1 MSVDDARHPKT
12 ANEPH
17 RGEAPV
23 SACADEA
30 PAVTNGNARPGSTTH
45 LMAEVVQA
53 DNVRQALKRVEQ
65 NKGSGGIDGMSV
77 QELRPH
83 LKQHWPSIRQ
93 RLLTGTYQPQA
104 VRRHMIPKP
113 GGGERELGIPTVLDR
128 FIQQAIVQ
136 VLQPRLDPT
145 FSEHSYGFRPNRRA
159 HDAVSAAQ
167 RYVEQGKSWVV
178 DIDLEKFFDRV
189 NHDVLMGRLAKRI
202 EDKSMLRLIRRYLEA
217 GVMAGG
223 VVIERH
229 EGTPQGGPLSPL
241 LANVLLDEV
250 DKELERRGH
259 AFVRYADD
267 ANVYVSSRRAGER
280 VMVSLRKQYAKLRLQ
295 VNESKSTVAPVWERK
310 FLGFS
315 FQLDRGNKVKR
326 RVADAAIDTMKKRVR
341 KLTGRNSGR
350 SMASI
355 VQELR
360 AYLQGWKVYFR
371 FAEVRAIF
379 GELDRWIRRRLRVIQ
394 LRQWKSGTTT
404 FERLVGRGIAR
415 PIATLVAARSRRYWW
430 ITHQRSIFVAL
441 PDALFDSMGVP
452 RLAR

>member
-1 MSVDDARHPKT
+1 M
-12 ANEPH
+12 
-17 RGEAPV
+17 
-23 SACADEA
+23 
-30 PAVTNGNARPGSTTH
+30 
-45 LMAEVVQA
+45 
-53 DNVRQALKRVEQ
+53 
-65 NKGSGGIDGMSV
+65 
-77 QELRPH
+77 
-83 LKQHWPSIRQ
+83 
-93 RLLTGTYQPQA
+93 
-104 VRRHMIPKP
+104 
-113 GGGERELGIPTVLDR
+113 
-128 FIQQAIVQ
+128 
-136 VLQPRLDPT
+136 
-145 FSEHSYGFRPNRRA
+145 
-159 HDAVSAAQ
+159 
-167 RYVEQGKSWVV
+167 
-178 DIDLEKFFDRV
+178 
-189 NHDVLMGRLAKRI
+189 
-202 EDKSMLRLIRRYLEA
+202 
-217 GVMAGG
+217 
-223 VVIERH
+223 
-229 EGTPQGGPLSPL
+229 
-241 LANVLLDEV
+241 
-250 DKELERRGH
+250 
-259 AFVRYADD
+259 
-267 ANVYVSSRRAGER
+267 
-280 VMVSLRKQYAKLRLQ
+280 
-295 VNESKSTVAPVWERK
+295 APVWERK

-371 FAEVRAIF
+371 VAEVRAIF